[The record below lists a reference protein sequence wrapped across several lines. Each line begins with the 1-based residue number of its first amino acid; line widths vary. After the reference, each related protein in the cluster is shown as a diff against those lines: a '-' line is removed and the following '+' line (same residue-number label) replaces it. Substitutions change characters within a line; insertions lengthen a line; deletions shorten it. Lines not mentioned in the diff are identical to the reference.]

1 TSLFMKSLE
10 NNIDIEYRFNGNQ
23 LGSRKILRNDLKVK
37 NLLNIGNNYVSIN
50 KQKALIVAISTRSI
64 DMVKFLLN
72 CDININFEVNYG
84 LTPLM
89 LASMENSFDNE
100 ISSSNKLNHKIIVRD
115 KHGFSP
121 MIDVLDKLS
130 IDGVKLANNH
140 PYKFQFFITYESRYE

>member
-1 TSLFMKSLE
+1 MTMSSINFDDNTKTSLFIKSLE

-89 LASMENSFDNE
+89 LASM
-100 ISSSNKLNHKIIVRD
+100 
-115 KHGFSP
+115 
-121 MIDVLDKLS
+121 
-130 IDGVKLANNH
+130 
-140 PYKFQFFITYESRYE
+140 